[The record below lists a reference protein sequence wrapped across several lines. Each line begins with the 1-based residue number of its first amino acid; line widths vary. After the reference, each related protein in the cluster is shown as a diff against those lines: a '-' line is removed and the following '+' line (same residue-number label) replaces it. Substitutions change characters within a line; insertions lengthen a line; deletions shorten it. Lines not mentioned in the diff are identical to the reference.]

1 MLSREREYIN
11 KPDNVLHGFS
21 EGLRSGFTGVASG
34 LSGVYR
40 KPMIGAR
47 EGGVKGFVR
56 GGAQGLGGAVLKPVS
71 GALDL
76 VAKTTAG
83 AHTMVNYEKAP
94 G

>member
-83 AHTMVNYEKAP
+83 AHSMVNYEKAH